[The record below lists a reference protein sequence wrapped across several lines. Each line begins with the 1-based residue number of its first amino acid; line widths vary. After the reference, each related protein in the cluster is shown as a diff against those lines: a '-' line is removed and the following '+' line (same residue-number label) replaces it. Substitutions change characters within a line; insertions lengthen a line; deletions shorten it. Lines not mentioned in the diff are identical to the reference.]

1 MRRKSQVKKFI
12 EDNYSMINSLMTREE
27 TRYFGY
33 DVCKIILKGIDELI
47 EIENRKKNY
56 IKENYDEINKY
67 MEEQIGKINKTMP
80 IIFRGIPINSKEY
93 VYGYYGVIGTEN
105 NSHHYIIQNC
115 AITKLF
121 EQEED
126 NMYFN
131 DVEVDKN
138 SVEQFVGFDSNKE
151 PIWEKIE
158 LIYNYF
164 DYLKGE

>member
-1 MRRKSQVKKFI
+1 MKRKSQVKKFI
-12 EDNYSMINSLMTREE
+12 EDNYSMINSLMTKEE
-27 TRYFGY
+27 IRYFCY

-47 EIENRKKNY
+47 EIENRKNNY
-56 IKENYDEINKY
+56 IKENY
-67 MEEQIGKINKTMP
+67 EETTKTRQVDKINKNIP
-80 IIFRGIPINSKEY
+80 VIFRGISINSKRIY
-93 VYGYYGVIGTEN
+93 YGYYGVIGTEN

-131 DVEVDKN
+131 DVEIDKD
-138 SVEQFVGFDSNKE
+138 SVEQFIGFDENEK
-151 PIWEKIE
+151 PIWRKIE
-158 LIYNYF
+158 LVYNYF

>member
-12 EDNYSMINSLMTREE
+12 EDNYTTINSLMTKEE
-27 TRYFGY
+27 SRYFCY
-33 DVCKIILKGIDELI
+33 DVCKFILKGIDELT

-56 IKENYDEINKY
+56 IKENYE
-67 MEEQIGKINKTMP
+67 KINKDMQEQIDKINKKITV
-80 IIFRGIPINSKEY
+80 IFRGIKINSKEY

-121 EQEED
+121 EKEED

-131 DVEVDKN
+131 DVEVEGN
-138 SVEQFVGFDSNKE
+138 SVEQFVGFDNNKK
-151 PIWEKIE
+151 PIWRKIK
-158 LIYNYF
+158 LVYNYF

>member
-1 MRRKSQVKKFI
+1 MKRKSQVKKFI
-12 EDNYSMINSLMTREE
+12 EDNYSMINSLMTKEE
-27 TRYFGY
+27 TRYFCY

-47 EIENRKKNY
+47 EIENRKNNY
-56 IKENYDEINKY
+56 IKENY
-67 MEEQIGKINKTMP
+67 EETTKTRQIDKINKNIP
-80 IIFRGIPINSKEY
+80 VIFRGISINSKEY
-93 VYGYYGVIGTEN
+93 IYGYYGVIGTEN

-131 DVEVDKN
+131 DVEIDKD
-138 SVEQFVGFDSNKE
+138 SVEQFIGFDENEK
-151 PIWEKIE
+151 PIWRKIE
-158 LIYNYF
+158 LVYNYF